1 MSDYFSDRGAA
12 QESEG
17 VCRKPCR
24 TSQKNSERRQRA
36 EAERLVSWHGSVIE
50 ATTSTTS
57 VIPCLRYAL
66 IERKKPD
73 TERRNA

>member
-1 MSDYFSDRGAA
+1 MSDYFSYRGAD

-17 VCRKPCR
+17 ACRKPCR

-50 ATTSTTS
+50 ATSTTS